1 MTEPL
6 LRDDRRPLLIGHRGL
21 PALAPENTLR
31 SLGLALDHGADT
43 FEVDVVALADGA
55 LVAGH
60 SLNLAELCHG
70 AAHGPAA
77 QRTLTDLRR
86 LDLELATFEEVLEL
100 ASAQLE
106 GLPFLIDI
114 KAAGSERALVD
125 AVRRHGLENQALLCS
140 LERSVLVRLRGLA
153 PEIVRSLSYPADR
166 RRVSER
172 RALAPVVPVAL
183 RGLRALLPF
192 RLGSWLDETGA
203 AAVTFHHG
211 VINRALVQACHA
223 RGVAVLA
230 WTVDDVEIR
239 QRLFRAEIDAI
250 ITNDPRPYTLVV

>member
-6 LRDDRRPLLIGHRGL
+6 LRESRRPLLIGHRGL

-31 SLGLALDHGADT
+31 SLGLALDHGADS
-43 FEVDVVALADGA
+43 FEVDVVALTDGT

-60 SLNLAELCHG
+60 SLDLAELCHG
-70 AAHGPAA
+70 AAHGPVA

-86 LDLELATFEEVLEL
+86 LDPELATFEEVLGL
-100 ASAQLE
+100 ASSRLE

-114 KAAGSERALVD
+114 KSAGGEQALVD
-125 AVRRHGLENQALLCS
+125 AVRRNGLESQALLCS
-140 LERSVLVRLRGLA
+140 LERSVLVRLRELA
-153 PEIVRSLSYPADR
+153 PEIARSLSYPADR

-172 RALAPVVPVAL
+172 RAFAPVVPVAL
-183 RGLRALLPF
+183 RGLRALLPH
-192 RLGSWLDETGA
+192 RLGSWLGETGA
-203 AAVTFHHG
+203 AAVTLHHG

-230 WTVDDVEIR
+230 WTVDDAKIQ

-250 ITNDPRPYTLVV
+250 ITNDPRLFPLLV